1 MLTVYLDGL
10 SVLVCLRHV
19 SLYPMLT
26 VYLDGLSVLV
36 CLRPM
41 SCVSNVDSLS

>member
-1 MLTVYLDGL
+1 
-10 SVLVCLRHV
+10 
-19 SLYPMLT
+19 LT

-36 CLRPM
+36 CLRPV